1 MSQMGKQNM
10 IKKIVFVF
18 LKYKIWLTIIVVL
31 DIMFGIFLW
40 LIDAYSFTRIF
51 GASVLGSLGLYSAA
65 IFVVFRLENRKA
77 KAIMD
82 FLENPDFHQEEI
94 AAGYVTGKEKS
105 VIHLIGERLREKD
118 QRIKEQDMNL
128 LEYEEY
134 IEIWAHEIK
143 NPLAL
148 MTLVLDN
155 RRDEVSPI
163 VYHRLEY
170 ISTQMQE
177 DVERMLY
184 YARLKSAH
192 TDYLFTN
199 ISLSECCRDLI
210 EEYGILLQE
219 GNINI
224 IDEVENLQVISDH
237 KGLNFLIRQVISNS
251 IKYRKADESHPFIHL
266 STGFAKESGDIIL
279 IIRDNGIG
287 VKTYDLPFLFDKG
300 FTGDIGAQRN
310 TATGMGLYLAKQI
323 ADHLKIRI
331 EVSEEYIDGFE
342 IWFLF
347 PSVSV

>member
-1 MSQMGKQNM
+1 M
-10 IKKIVFVF
+10 IKKISFIF
-18 LKYKIWLTIIVVL
+18 LKYRIWLTIIVAL
-31 DIMFGIFLW
+31 DIMFGLFLW

-51 GASVLGSLGLYSAA
+51 GALVLGSLGLYCAA
-65 IFVVFRLENRKA
+65 IFVVYRSESRKE

-82 FLENPDFHQEEI
+82 FLENPDLHQEEI
-94 AAGYVTGKEKS
+94 AAGYVTGKEKGE
-105 VIHLIGERLREKD
+105 IHFIGERLREKD

-143 NPLAL
+143 TPLAL

-155 RRDEVSPI
+155 RKDEISPI

-170 ISTQMQE
+170 ISTQVQE

-199 ISLSECCRDLI
+199 ISLCECCHDLL
-210 EEYGILLQE
+210 EEYGILLRE
-219 GNINI
+219 GYINI

-237 KGLNFLIRQVISNS
+237 KGLHFLIRQVISNS
-251 IKYRKADESHPFIHL
+251 IKYRKAEEINPFINL
-266 STGFAKESGDIIL
+266 STGIAKESGDIIL
-279 IIRDNGIG
+279 TIRDNGIG

-310 TATGMGLYLAKQI
+310 TSTGMGLYLAKQI

-331 EVSEEYIDGFE
+331 EVSEEYKDGFE
-342 IWFLF
+342 IRFWF